1 MKDSSHKS
9 NFYHNLKGALSSIPK
24 KMWWQHILPSMEA
37 ELQSPEVL
45 AAALQPII
53 YMIEESSQ
61 EEYQEIILPFIR
73 NIFLMP
79 KSVQATV
86 TLLENIDVL
95 IGKTAQSDLKTDV
108 LPMLYGSFD
117 STSPQIQDTVL

>member
-1 MKDSSHKS
+1 MHSDNNNTTIVCWEIFIK
-9 NFYHNLKGALSSIPK
+9 
-24 KMWWQHILPSMEA
+24 
-37 ELQSPEVL
+37 
-45 AAALQPII
+45 
-53 YMIEESSQ
+53 SSQ

-117 STSPQIQDTVL
+117 STSPQIQFLYLKHNP